1 MTQDILVPTS
11 VGELIDKITIL
22 ELKMR
27 HIKDAAKLANV
38 RVELQA
44 LQDTF
49 APILA
54 KAPAEAPALVDRL
67 REINGKLWV
76 IEDDIREC
84 ERKKDFGETFISL
97 ARAVYFTN
105 DDRAAVKRELNVM
118 LGSRFV
124 EEKSYAAY

>member
-1 MTQDILVPTS
+1 MQDILVPTS

-22 ELKMR
+22 ELKTR
-27 HIKDAAKLANV
+27 HIKDPAKLANV
-38 RVELQA
+38 QTELRA

-54 KAPAEAPALVDRL
+54 AAPAGAPALIDRL
-67 REINGKLWV
+67 REINGQLWD
-76 IEDDIREC
+76 IEDDIRDC
-84 ERKKDFGETFISL
+84 ERKQDFGETFIRL
-97 ARAVYFTN
+97 ARSVYITN

-118 LGSRFV
+118 LGSRYV